1 MESFKSERKEFG
13 SFSTKTNG
21 DTESISQKRL
31 CKQNKQKKPMHIKEP
46 QIGNFSIPLLRLTE
60 KVHENN
66 FYSFLRVVF
75 PEAQI
80 LDKNWA
86 IIIQ

>member
-1 MESFKSERKEFG
+1 
-13 SFSTKTNG
+13 
-21 DTESISQKRL
+21 
-31 CKQNKQKKPMHIKEP
+31 MHIKEP

>member
-1 MESFKSERKEFG
+1 MVIQKVFLRKDYVN
-13 SFSTKTNG
+13 KTN
-21 DTESISQKRL
+21 
-31 CKQNKQKKPMHIKEP
+31 KKKKTMHIKEP